1 MEVLADWDVVRQGQ
15 GWRRLEFASGW
26 HIAPELPDVRQR
38 VEIWL
43 GPELDEESVDI
54 FLDLQRRRYGIWVER
69 DEDWEIKNQAREELK
84 KQILDRARAL
94 EHGL

>member
-1 MEVLADWDVVRQGQ
+1 
-15 GWRRLEFASGW
+15 
-26 HIAPELPDVRQR
+26 
-38 VEIWL
+38 
-43 GPELDEESVDI
+43 LDEESVDI